1 MYAIDTNVLAR
12 YLLNDD
18 ADQSAIADATVA
30 AGVFVPVTVLLEL
43 CWLLSSRYRQS
54 RDVVASSIVDILDLP
69 CVTVADA
76 AGIRWAVARFA
87 AGADLADMIHLIGST
102 PIAGFATFDRSIA
115 VDAGPDSPIAIET
128 LP

>member
-18 ADQSAIADATVA
+18 ANQSVIADATVA
-30 AGVFVPVTVLLEL
+30 AGVFVPVTVVVEL

-54 RDVVASSIVDILDLP
+54 RDVVASSIIDILDLP
-69 CVTVADA
+69 SVTVADA

-87 AGADLADMIHLIGST
+87 AGAEFADMIHLIGSASM
-102 PIAGFATFDRSIA
+102 AGFATFDRAIA
-115 VDAGPDSPIAIET
+115 TDAGSDGPVGIET
-128 LP
+128 LD